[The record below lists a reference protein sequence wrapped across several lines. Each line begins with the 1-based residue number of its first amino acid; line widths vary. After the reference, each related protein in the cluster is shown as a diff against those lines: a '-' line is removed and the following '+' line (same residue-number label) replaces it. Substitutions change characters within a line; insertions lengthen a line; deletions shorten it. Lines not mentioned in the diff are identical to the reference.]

1 MCATNASR
9 LRMWCS
15 MHNESKLRGDG
26 LVQSTALEMIVSS
39 QMKESKA
46 RVLATWMRGIEG
58 AQDFAARHGRSGG
71 GLFRYGKAPA
81 SKINKRK

>member
-15 MHNESKLRGDG
+15 MHNESKLRRDG
-26 LVQSTALEMIVSS
+26 LVQSTALEMMVSS
-39 QMKESKA
+39 RMRESKA

-58 AQDFAARHGRSGG
+58 AQDFAATARTERRRSVPIWKGA
-71 GLFRYGKAPA
+71 RV
-81 SKINKRK
+81 

>member
-15 MHNESKLRGDG
+15 MHNERKLRRDG
-26 LVQSTALEMIVSS
+26 LVQSTALEMMVSS
-39 QMKESKA
+39 QMRESKA

-58 AQDFAARHGRSGG
+58 AQDFAAAARTERRRSVPIWKGA
-71 GLFRYGKAPA
+71 RV
-81 SKINKRK
+81 